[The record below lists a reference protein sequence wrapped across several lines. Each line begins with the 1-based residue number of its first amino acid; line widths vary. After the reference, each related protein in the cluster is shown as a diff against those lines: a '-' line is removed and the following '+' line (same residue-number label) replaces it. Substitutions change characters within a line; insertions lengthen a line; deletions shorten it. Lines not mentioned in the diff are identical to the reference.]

1 MTAFVV
7 GALGSWD
14 PRNEAMLRLLR
25 VGNQY
30 AAMMRRLIVSDTIS
44 WSRDIYV
51 EHVSGIRQYLA
62 PSHPSGDALAT
73 PPRAVRRRW
82 LAEDKDRQDATRCV
96 SNVAN
101 VA

>member
-1 MTAFVV
+1 
-7 GALGSWD
+7 
-14 PRNEAMLRLLR
+14 MLRLLR

-73 PPRAVRRRW
+73 LPRAVRRRW
-82 LAEDKDRQDATRCV
+82 LAEDRDKMRRV